1 MSNEERIETLKE
13 LCNNLKSDV
22 RSYTELYDAKMI
34 ALNSNLDV
42 IYSDENVQ
50 NSPELK
56 ILTKEYINSILNEIK
71 NILTSRMYHNKVI
84 KDEATRLRSLWYSLE
99 NRCSSCHSTW
109 VIVSRILVEI
119 QSILNLIAVAMWSI
133 ACYLDEID
141 TLNK

>member
-13 LCNNLKSDV
+13 LCNKLKSDV

-34 ALNSNLDV
+34 VLNSNLDV

-56 ILTKEYINSILNEIK
+56 ILTKEYVNAILNEIK
-71 NILTSRMYHNKVI
+71 NILTSRIYHNKVI
-84 KDEATRLRSLWYSLE
+84 MDEATRLISLWYSLE
-99 NRCSSCHSTW
+99 NICNSCHSTW

-141 TLNK
+141 TLNT

>member
-1 MSNEERIETLKE
+1 MSTEERIETLKE
-13 LCNNLKSDV
+13 LCRNLKSDV
-22 RSYTELYDAKMI
+22 QSYTELYDAKMI
-34 ALNSNLDV
+34 TLNSNLDV

-84 KDEATRLRSLWYSLE
+84 MDEAARLRSLWYSLE
-99 NRCSSCHSTW
+99 GRCNSCHSTW